1 MKEEELKRFEI
12 GRGLSIAI
20 DVKERQLEDI
30 RYTINNIDKVTECML
45 NIKPNLSLVDLH
57 PSKEILLKILQ
68 DEQEKTEKEIKR
80 LQKELEEL

>member
-20 DVKERQLEDI
+20 DVKEHELEDI
-30 RYTINNIDKVTECML
+30 RYAINNIDKVTECML
-45 NIKPNLSLVDLH
+45 NLKPNLSLVDLH
-57 PSKEILLKILQ
+57 PSKEMLLKILQ

-80 LQKELEEL
+80 LQKEFEEL

>member
-20 DVKERQLEDI
+20 DVKERELEDI
-30 RYTINNIDKVTECML
+30 RYAINNIDKVTECML
-45 NIKPNLSLVDLH
+45 NLKPNLSLVDLH

-68 DEQEKTEKEIKR
+68 DEQEKNRKRNQTTTERI
-80 LQKELEEL
+80 

>member
-12 GRGLSIAI
+12 GRELSIVI
-20 DVKERQLEDI
+20 DVKERELEDI
-30 RYTINNIDKVTECML
+30 RYAINNIDKVTECML
-45 NIKPNLSLVDLH
+45 NLKPNLSLVDLH

-80 LQKELEEL
+80 LQKEFEEL

>member
-20 DVKERQLEDI
+20 NVKERELEDI
-30 RYTINNIDKVTECML
+30 RYAINNIDKVTECML
-45 NIKPNLSLVDLH
+45 NLKPNLSLVDLH

-80 LQKELEEL
+80 LQKEFEEL

>member
-20 DVKERQLEDI
+20 DVKERELEDI
-30 RYTINNIDKVTECML
+30 RYAINNIDKVTECMIDL
-45 NIKPNLSLVDLH
+45 EPNFSLVDLH
-57 PSKEILLKILQ
+57 PSKDILLKMLQ

-80 LQKELEEL
+80 LQKEFEEL